1 MWFKKKKEEENTA
14 PVKNNDEMSKMID
27 EVLNEQAEIK
37 EAAMREASESADNA
51 AGAEEAAQPAVNI
64 ADLIAEFHENQT
76 GEKYNEI
83 INALVKSTVFITMQ
97 PVEGSENK
105 EEKTMQ
111 FSPVF
116 VKGSDDSRLLPAFSD
131 KEQAKGN
138 GTEKFTLVAMPFKAA
153 CEFVAKMPDCDRI
166 IINPFKKSFA
176 ISKDVIENIA
186 KSSAEQNNAGND
198 VVEFS
203 NPEPETEKTA
213 EIVVDLFKAESEIKS
228 AYFTKMKNKGRVS
241 YAFIIEHDGDHKVI
255 FPRLIEAIKEKKIAL
270 PITLLPSQGL
280 EKVISESKHL
290 KKVY

>member
-1 MWFKKKKEEENTA
+1 MWFKKKKEEQNTVPA
-14 PVKNNDEMSKMID
+14 KSNDEMSKLID

-37 EAAMREASESADNA
+37 EAAMQEAAAPSDNA
-51 AGAEEAAQPAVNI
+51 DSTAQSEVNI
-64 ADLIAEFHENQT
+64 ADLIAEFRENQT
-76 GEKYNEI
+76 GEKFNAVM
-83 INALVKSTVFITMQ
+83 NALVASTVFVTMQ

-111 FSPVF
+111 FAPVF
-116 VKGSDDSRLLPAFSD
+116 VKDPDGNRLLPAFSD

-138 GTEKFTLVAMPFKAA
+138 NTEKFTLVAMPFKAA
-153 CEFVAKMPDCDRI
+153 CEFVAKMPDCDKI
-166 IINPFKKSFA
+166 IVNPFTKPFVA
-176 ISKDVIENIA
+176 GKDIVENVA
-186 KSSAEQNNAGND
+186 KLSVEQNNADKD

-213 EIVVDLFKAESEIKS
+213 EIIVDLFKAEREIKS

-241 YAFIIEHDGDHKVI
+241 YAFIIEHDGDHKVL

-280 EKVISESKHL
+280 EKVIGESKHL